1 MTAQQSPQPN
11 SHPPRTASASRPV
24 GRGLLWSAGAFLLG
38 SLLVYNSVDTSA
50 DPKPQ
55 SPSAVASSATPRSS
69 ASPAFPDLSLPRS
82 APKRVRIPEIA
93 VDAPFTQLSIGS
105 TGQLDA
111 PPAADKNLVGWFK
124 DGAAPGERGSAI
136 IAGHVDT
143 KTGPAVFLQLES
155 LKPGSTINITREDG
169 VIATLQGR
177 LRRDLQQGEV
187 PQRPG
192 LRRCFHRAAPC
203 DHLRW
208 GIRQEGQGLRR
219 QHCGVRPPRLVQ
231 TGLIPATRLSRPARL
246 SHRTHLTRLTR
257 PAP

>member
-55 SPSAVASSATPRSS
+55 SSSAVASSATPRSS
-69 ASPAFPDLSLPRS
+69 ASPAFPDLALPRS

-93 VDAPFTQLSIGS
+93 VDAPFTQLSIGP

-111 PPAADKNLVGWFK
+111 PPAGDKNLVGWFK

-169 VIATLQGR
+169 VIATFKVDSVETFNKARFPSDRVYADAPTAQLRVITCGGAYDRKVKDYVDNIVVFAHLASFRQG
-177 LRRDLQQGEV
+177 
-187 PQRPG
+187 
-192 LRRCFHRAAPC
+192 
-203 DHLRW
+203 
-208 GIRQEGQGLRR
+208 
-219 QHCGVRPPRLVQ
+219 
-231 TGLIPATRLSRPARL
+231 
-246 SHRTHLTRLTR
+246 
-257 PAP
+257 

>member
-169 VIATLQGR
+169 VIATFKVDSVETFNKAKFPSDRVYADASTAQLRVITCGGAYDRKVKDYVDNIVVFAHLASFRQG
-177 LRRDLQQGEV
+177 
-187 PQRPG
+187 
-192 LRRCFHRAAPC
+192 
-203 DHLRW
+203 
-208 GIRQEGQGLRR
+208 
-219 QHCGVRPPRLVQ
+219 
-231 TGLIPATRLSRPARL
+231 
-246 SHRTHLTRLTR
+246 
-257 PAP
+257 

>member
-69 ASPAFPDLSLPRS
+69 ASPAFPDLALPRS
-82 APKRVRIPEIA
+82 APKRVRIPQIA

-169 VIATLQGR
+169 VIATFKVDSVETFNKARFPSDRVYADASTAQLRVITCGGAYDRKVKDYVDNIVVFAHLASFRQG
-177 LRRDLQQGEV
+177 
-187 PQRPG
+187 
-192 LRRCFHRAAPC
+192 
-203 DHLRW
+203 
-208 GIRQEGQGLRR
+208 
-219 QHCGVRPPRLVQ
+219 
-231 TGLIPATRLSRPARL
+231 
-246 SHRTHLTRLTR
+246 
-257 PAP
+257 

>member
-55 SPSAVASSATPRSS
+55 SHSAVASSATPRSS
-69 ASPAFPDLSLPRS
+69 ASPAFPDLALPRS

-93 VDAPFTQLSIGS
+93 VDAPFTQLSIGP

-111 PPAADKNLVGWFK
+111 PPAGDKNLVGWFK

-169 VIATLQGR
+169 VIATFKVDSVETFNKARFPSDRVYADAPTAQ
-177 LRRDLQQGEV
+177 LRVITCGGAYDRKVKDYV
-187 PQRPG
+187 DNIVV
-192 LRRCFHRAAPC
+192 FA
-203 DHLRW
+203 HLASF
-208 GIRQEGQGLRR
+208 RQ
-219 QHCGVRPPRLVQ
+219 
-231 TGLIPATRLSRPARL
+231 S
-246 SHRTHLTRLTR
+246 
-257 PAP
+257 

>member
-55 SPSAVASSATPRSS
+55 SHSAVASSATPRSS
-69 ASPAFPDLSLPRS
+69 ASPAFPDLALPRS

-93 VDAPFTQLSIGS
+93 VDAPFTQLTIGP

-111 PPAADKNLVGWFK
+111 PPAGDKNLVGWFK

-169 VIATLQGR
+169 VIATFKVDSVETFNKARFPSDRVYADAPTAQ
-177 LRRDLQQGEV
+177 LRVITCGGAYDRKVKDYV
-187 PQRPG
+187 DNIVV
-192 LRRCFHRAAPC
+192 FA
-203 DHLRW
+203 HLASF
-208 GIRQEGQGLRR
+208 RQ
-219 QHCGVRPPRLVQ
+219 
-231 TGLIPATRLSRPARL
+231 T
-246 SHRTHLTRLTR
+246 
-257 PAP
+257 

>member
-55 SPSAVASSATPRSS
+55 SSSAVASSATPRSS
-69 ASPAFPDLSLPRS
+69 ASPAFPDLALPRS

-93 VDAPFTQLSIGS
+93 VDAPFTQLTIGP

-111 PPAADKNLVGWFK
+111 PPAGDKNLVGWFK

-169 VIATLQGR
+169 VIATFKVDSVETFNKARFPSDRVYADASTAQ
-177 LRRDLQQGEV
+177 LRVITCGGAYDRKVKDYV
-187 PQRPG
+187 DNIVV
-192 LRRCFHRAAPC
+192 FA
-203 DHLRW
+203 HLASF
-208 GIRQEGQGLRR
+208 RQ
-219 QHCGVRPPRLVQ
+219 
-231 TGLIPATRLSRPARL
+231 T
-246 SHRTHLTRLTR
+246 
-257 PAP
+257 